1 MDWQESAPT
10 STATFPTT
18 GSPTAE
24 DSSQPH
30 LDLIGPGG
38 CRKGSP
44 SFAVAPAR
52 HAGTGRSATRYT
64 DRGSGTHSLQLTS

>member
-52 HAGTGRSATRYT
+52 HAGTGKPVSVTPIA
-64 DRGSGTHSLQLTS
+64 GPGPIPCS